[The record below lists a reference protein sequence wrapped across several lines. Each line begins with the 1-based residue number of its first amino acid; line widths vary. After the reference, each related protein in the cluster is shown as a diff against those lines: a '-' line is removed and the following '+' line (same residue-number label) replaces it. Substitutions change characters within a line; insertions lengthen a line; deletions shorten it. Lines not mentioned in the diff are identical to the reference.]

1 MLHSGTKVFAKGKQS
16 CLNFQWQ
23 RKKNVWYD
31 WHQVPML
38 KTFLSFFRAIEL
50 VFVHGRHFCASLMF
64 AKKSRA
70 YLSGA
75 SFRWTHPTYAPA
87 IPPRIRLGWKGFP
100 VTNTPAYLARSSL
113 MKKKSFKTL
122 TPGWKTSLGLVAN
135 HGGHRKC
142 ENDKEPIL

>member
-1 MLHSGTKVFAKGKQS
+1 MLHSGTQVFAKGKQS

-23 RKKNVWYD
+23 RKQCFIRLTPGTNVKNFFFFLPGD
-31 WHQVPML
+31 WA
-38 KTFLSFFRAIEL
+38 K

-64 AKKSRA
+64 ANKSRA
-70 YLSGA
+70 YISGA
-75 SFRWTHPTYAPA
+75 PYRWTHPTYAPA
-87 IPPRIRLGWKGFP
+87 LPPSIRLGWKGFP
-100 VTNTPAYLARSSL
+100 VTNTPAFLVRSSL